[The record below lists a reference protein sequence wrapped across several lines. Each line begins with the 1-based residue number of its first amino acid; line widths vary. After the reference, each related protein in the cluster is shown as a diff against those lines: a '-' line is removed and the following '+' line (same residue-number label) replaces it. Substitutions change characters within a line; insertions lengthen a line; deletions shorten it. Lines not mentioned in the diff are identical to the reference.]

1 MSDRSSN
8 TTRVLG
14 DGARGGSF
22 GLGLAE
28 LVAPGKVAAMVGP
41 RAGRQDELW
50 S

>member
-8 TTRVLG
+8 TTARLVKGLA
-14 DGARGGSF
+14 GASF